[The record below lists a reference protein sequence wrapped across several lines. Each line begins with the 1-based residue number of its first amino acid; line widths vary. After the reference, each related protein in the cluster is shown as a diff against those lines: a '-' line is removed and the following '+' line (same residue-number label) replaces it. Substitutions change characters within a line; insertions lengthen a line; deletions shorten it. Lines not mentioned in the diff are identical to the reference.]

1 MSESDDN
8 SSEKDRLNLT
18 DAAANLFGN
27 LTTLS
32 HDPKI
37 ANAFGVLG
45 EMTDQISRAFQVP
58 EKNNTYQLAG
68 ELFAQHRLA
77 DAAGVTKGMPNLTL
91 RDALHGPPNT
101 VVINAPDKYGITGP
115 KPEETS
121 DKFDQAVAELEE
133 TAIEYLETPAGRLKR
148 VVRLIVNLAKIGEPA
163 STFRDYA
170 LEIAGENVSDEY
182 RDKLARRLY
191 EAVDGGDHSSKT
203 PLVIRLAK
211 RKRDYIETNGSS
223 EDFWTLRESDGML
236 WLDAVALEWL
246 DEWTNGTAF
255 NGTLEK
261 AREKARNRWQ
271 NEQESPR
278 LLGLWTFDEPI
289 PWKLRPV
296 TIVAEHLWE
305 HEDDLEAEWKRIR
318 KNRPAVVETVH
329 NGLEEMAFRD
339 GRTVREQDGPQL
351 QLWDDG
357 DELVAQTPTLH
368 EQQLARVVEQGTEEF
383 RSITGVRLLVHVI
396 RTTHMQFY
404 RDVDDPR
411 VVEVEGGIKALSKTI
426 GDPGSGK
433 SRRRLKNILE
443 AGQRWRREWNGVV
456 ESGLWTW
463 SVDDRTGPG
472 QRSSVR
478 IIVGDPLF
486 PQFAFDMPK
495 GKRTLV
501 PIVDIAPL
509 VAPSWCYGPQAAFQ
523 QALVRKIVERRKHIP
538 ERGGATLSLSDDI
551 WPLADRLNLPQSTMK
566 RVLDRW
572 TSDGDDGPQFL
583 ELVDGRIEGEAV
595 YHLADNEK
603 YRRAREFVA
612 ETARRSKRASE
623 AGKASAKQREDR

>member
-1 MSESDDN
+1 MSEDDKN
-8 SSEKDRLNLT
+8 DPVNLNI
-18 DAAANLFGN
+18 AGN
-27 LTTLS
+27 PFVDLTTVS

-37 ANAFGVLG
+37 ANSFGILG
-45 EMTDQISRAFQVP
+45 DIVGRTSKLEKDSRYQIAS
-58 EKNNTYQLAG
+58 
-68 ELFAQHRLA
+68 ELFVQHRLA
-77 DAAGVTKGMPNLTL
+77 EMTGVAKGMPELTL
-91 RDALHGPPNT
+91 RDALHGPLKN
-101 VVINAPDKYGITGP
+101 VVNDAPDKYGIHGLR
-115 KPEETS
+115 PEETS
-121 DKFDQAVAELEE
+121 DNFDQAVAELEE
-133 TAIEYLETPAGRLKR
+133 TATNYLATPEGRFKR
-148 VVRLIVNLAKIGEPA
+148 VVRLIVNLWGIGEPA

-170 LEIAGENVSDEY
+170 REAAGEAVSDEY

-191 EAVDGGDHSSKT
+191 EAVAGDKT
-203 PLVIRLAK
+203 PRWTLIDHIGK
-211 RKRDYIETNGSS
+211 RQESHGS

-246 DEWTNGTAF
+246 DEWTDGNAF
-255 NGTLEK
+255 NGTLED

-271 NEQESPR
+271 NDQESPG

-296 TIVAEHLWE
+296 TIVAEHLWK

-318 KNRPAVVETVH
+318 KNRPAIVETVH
-329 NGLEEMAFRD
+329 NGLEEMAFRE

-357 DELVAQTPTLH
+357 DELVAQTPTLP
-368 EQQLARVVEQGTEEF
+368 EQQLARVVEQGTDEF

-411 VVEVEGGIKALSKTI
+411 VVEVEGGIKALSETI

-443 AGQRWRREWNGVV
+443 AGQYWRREWNGVV
-456 ESGLWTW
+456 ERGLWTW

-472 QRSSVR
+472 QRSRVR
-478 IIVGDPLF
+478 IIVGDPLS
-486 PQFAFDMPK
+486 PQFVFDMPK

-509 VAPSWCYGPQAAFQ
+509 VNPGRYYGPQAAFQ
-523 QALVRKIVERRKHIP
+523 QALVRKIVDRRKHIP
-538 ERGGATLSLSDDI
+538 ERGGATLSLSDDL
-551 WPLADRLNLPQSTMK
+551 WPIADRLNLPQPTMQ
-566 RVLDRW
+566 RALDRW
-572 TSDGDDGPQFL
+572 TSDGDDGPKFL
-583 ELVDGRIEGEAV
+583 ELVDGRIEGEAI
-595 YHLADNEK
+595 YHLANNEK

-623 AGKASAKQREDR
+623 AGKASSRQRENR